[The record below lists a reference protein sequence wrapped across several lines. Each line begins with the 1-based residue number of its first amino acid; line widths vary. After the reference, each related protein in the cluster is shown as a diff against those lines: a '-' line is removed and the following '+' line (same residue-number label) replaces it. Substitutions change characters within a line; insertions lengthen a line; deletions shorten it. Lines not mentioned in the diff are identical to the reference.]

1 MEKVRPQI
9 KYKQEQMNPNV
20 CQIDNLTERN

>member
-1 MEKVRPQI
+1 MEKVHRKI